1 MVKNIKYKNMNIEVS
16 TGEIF
21 DKLTILELKLLN
33 IPVDNETKLNNVK
46 KEYIELENIYYITNY
61 FENIELKG
69 LVNQLFNINKQLW
82 EIEDQLRIK
91 EKNKEFDD
99 KFIALARSVYFT
111 NDKRAELKK
120 KINELTKSELVEEK
134 SYEKYD

>member
-1 MVKNIKYKNMNIEVS
+1 MNIEVS